1 MRMNLAVALAALA
14 LVGCETP
21 VDQASVDYSR
31 QALYAC
37 FQEKADALD
46 DGQSDVQSVG
56 RAVATACGQEIQYA
70 IGAATSGQSGYY
82 GASFAETFRAEA
94 PRRAAVVVLERRA
107 ARRPK

>member
-1 MRMNLAVALAALA
+1 MKLPAITLAALLLA
-14 LVGCETP
+14 GCETP
-21 VDQASVDYSR
+21 PDQASIDYSR

-46 DGQSDVQSVG
+46 DGQSDAQSVG
-56 RAVATACGQEIQYA
+56 RAVATACGREIQHA
-70 IGAATSGQSGYY
+70 IGAATIGQSGYY
-82 GASFAETFRAEA
+82 GASFAETFQAEA